1 MTLMI
6 DPKKSYVYNFTAQGK
21 MNGKIKP
28 ITSGNFQVAD
38 KNIDFT
44 VTSHFGSTLNI
55 KYTGSINFK
64 KSGIPQQ
71 KTYTVK
77 SIEISIF

>member
-28 ITSGNFQVAD
+28 ITSGNF
-38 KNIDFT
+38 
-44 VTSHFGSTLNI
+44 
-55 KYTGSINFK
+55 
-64 KSGIPQQ
+64 
-71 KTYTVK
+71 
-77 SIEISIF
+77 